1 MTTAYITG
9 RMPADVAR
17 EVESHLKAG
26 CVSFLLRELDRGGM
40 LDRERLG
47 AARYAAGVQA
57 EVELEGQS
65 SPVGASSVAGA
76 GTSEVARAR

>member
-9 RMPADVAR
+9 RTPADVAR
-17 EVESHLKAG
+17 EVESRLKAG
-26 CVSFLLRELDRGGM
+26 CGRFLLREFDRGGM
-40 LDRERLG
+40 LARERLG

-57 EVELEGQS
+57 EVELEDQS
-65 SPVGASSVAGA
+65 SPVGASSGAGA